1 MAVLETDQALALAIW
16 LTGRI
21 HPEGLNAA
29 EALSEILDLDCWLGF
44 EPEP

>member
-21 HPEGLNAA
+21 HPEGLDAA
-29 EALSEILDLDCWLGF
+29 EALSKILDLDSLLGF